1 MANPSNALVNWLEIP
16 VTDMKRAMAFY
27 EAVFEHPLRSGTVG
41 DADVAV
47 FTHAESAGALVRGEH
62 YRSSAF
68 YGPVPYF
75 NAPQLD
81 DVLARVTYAGGRT
94 VRGPVQLPDNRGRF
108 AHLTDREGNRIG
120 LHVPAMAAA
129 PLIAPAIAH

>member
-16 VTDMKRAMAFY
+16 VTDMKRAMQFY
-27 EAVFEHPLRSGTVG
+27 ETVFEHPLRRETVG
-41 DADVAV
+41 DVDLAV
-47 FTHAESAGALVRGEH
+47 FTHAESAGALVRGEQ

-94 VRGPVQLPDNRGRF
+94 VRGPVQLPDNMGRF
-108 AHLTDREGNRIG
+108 AHITDSEGNRIG
-120 LHVPAMAAA
+120 LHEPAMAGAA
-129 PLIAPAIAH
+129 AAVAH

>member
-16 VTDMKRAMAFY
+16 VTDMKRAMQFY
-27 EAVFEHPLRSGTVG
+27 ETVFEHPLRRETIG
-41 DADVAV
+41 DVDLAV
-47 FTHAESAGALVRGEH
+47 FTHAESSGALVRGEQ

-68 YGPVPYF
+68 YGAVPYF

-94 VRGPVQLPDNRGRF
+94 VRGPVQLPDNMGRF
-108 AHLTDREGNRIG
+108 AHITDSEGNRIG
-120 LHVPAMAAA
+120 LHEPAVIHATADTT
-129 PLIAPAIAH
+129 H

>member
-1 MANPSNALVNWLEIP
+1 MSNPSHALVNWLEIP
-16 VTDMKRAMAFY
+16 VTDMQRAMRFY
-27 EAVFEHPLRSGTVG
+27 ESVFEHPLRRETIGEV
-41 DADVAV
+41 DLAV
-47 FTHAESAGALVRGEH
+47 FTHAESAGALVQGEQ

-94 VRGPVQLPDNRGRF
+94 VRGPVQQSWSF
-108 AHLTDREGNRIG
+108 AVALEIALTIEGFGFGTSGAR
-120 LHVPAMAAA
+120 HKKHTMSRW
-129 PLIAPAIAH
+129 